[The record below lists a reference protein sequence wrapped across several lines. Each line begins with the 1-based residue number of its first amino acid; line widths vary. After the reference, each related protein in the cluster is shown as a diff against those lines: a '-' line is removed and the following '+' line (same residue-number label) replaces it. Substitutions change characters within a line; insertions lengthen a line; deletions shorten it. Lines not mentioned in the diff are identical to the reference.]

1 MPLPRQRAHI
11 VGEDE
16 ILEIARR
23 AELDAWHDVVELET
37 EFRETRLANQH
48 DGAAADQVGDDFARD
63 LRHRGLLLLL
73 AGAEREPDR
82 VEIEKH
88 GHGVADLQHGAG
100 KFEPRRTAPGIP
112 RGHVEQERVVFR
124 AGQGAGEVV
133 VRLAGRDRCHQP
145 ATEEKTEQ
153 ENDDPLHGYDLAP
166 ARRLRRLDVLS
177 PESAAASMAGPLTW
191 SRGHRSIARKTRRAP
206 SRRARKRGLPMFRLL
221 SIALAW
227 AMVAVTAIAQ
237 TGDDGWPERPV
248 RLVVPFPAG
257 SSTDIIARIVAQKLS
272 RRLGQQIVIENRAGA
287 SGNIGADAVAKAAP
301 DGYTMGIATASTHAV
316 AASLSA
322 NLPYDPIKD
331 FAPVAMIGSQP
342 YVLVLQPALPA
353 RNLAELIALAKAKP
367 GTLNYGSAGVA
378 SLAHLATAL
387 FASMA
392 GVNIVHVPYK
402 SSSQSMTDMITG
414 RLDMQFATIAP
425 SLPNIRAGQLRALA
439 TSGKTRVAALPELPT
454 VAEAGL
460 AGYEAA
466 LWVSLVMPS
475 ATPPTMIARLNREVN
490 DILKSTEGTE
500 ALVAQGM
507 VAEPGPPEALTE
519 RIRGDIEKWRG
530 VAVKAGI
537 RPE

>member
-1 MPLPRQRAHI
+1 
-11 VGEDE
+11 
-16 ILEIARR
+16 
-23 AELDAWHDVVELET
+23 
-37 EFRETRLANQH
+37 
-48 DGAAADQVGDDFARD
+48 
-63 LRHRGLLLLL
+63 
-73 AGAEREPDR
+73 
-82 VEIEKH
+82 
-88 GHGVADLQHGAG
+88 
-100 KFEPRRTAPGIP
+100 
-112 RGHVEQERVVFR
+112 
-124 AGQGAGEVV
+124 
-133 VRLAGRDRCHQP
+133 
-145 ATEEKTEQ
+145 
-153 ENDDPLHGYDLAP
+153 
-166 ARRLRRLDVLS
+166 
-177 PESAAASMAGPLTW
+177 
-191 SRGHRSIARKTRRAP
+191 
-206 SRRARKRGLPMFRLL
+206 
-221 SIALAW
+221 
-227 AMVAVTAIAQ
+227 MVAVTAIAQ

-272 RRLGQQIVIENRAGA
+272 HRFGQQIVIENRAGA

-316 AASLSA
+316 AASLST

-519 RIRGDIEKWRG
+519 RIRGDLEKWRG

-537 RPE
+537 RAE

>member
-1 MPLPRQRAHI
+1 
-11 VGEDE
+11 
-16 ILEIARR
+16 
-23 AELDAWHDVVELET
+23 
-37 EFRETRLANQH
+37 
-48 DGAAADQVGDDFARD
+48 
-63 LRHRGLLLLL
+63 
-73 AGAEREPDR
+73 
-82 VEIEKH
+82 
-88 GHGVADLQHGAG
+88 
-100 KFEPRRTAPGIP
+100 
-112 RGHVEQERVVFR
+112 
-124 AGQGAGEVV
+124 
-133 VRLAGRDRCHQP
+133 
-145 ATEEKTEQ
+145 
-153 ENDDPLHGYDLAP
+153 
-166 ARRLRRLDVLS
+166 
-177 PESAAASMAGPLTW
+177 
-191 SRGHRSIARKTRRAP
+191 
-206 SRRARKRGLPMFRLL
+206 MFRLL

-237 TGDDGWPERPV
+237 SGDDGWPERPV

-272 RRLGQQIVIENRAGA
+272 HRLGPQVVIENRAGA

-301 DGYTMGIATASTHAV
+301 DGYTMGIATTSTHAV
-316 AASLSA
+316 AASLSTS
-322 NLPYDPIKD
+322 LPYDPIKD

-353 RNLAELIALAKAKP
+353 RNLAEFIALAKAKP

-454 VAEAGL
+454 VAEAGP

>member
-1 MPLPRQRAHI
+1 
-11 VGEDE
+11 
-16 ILEIARR
+16 
-23 AELDAWHDVVELET
+23 
-37 EFRETRLANQH
+37 
-48 DGAAADQVGDDFARD
+48 
-63 LRHRGLLLLL
+63 
-73 AGAEREPDR
+73 
-82 VEIEKH
+82 
-88 GHGVADLQHGAG
+88 
-100 KFEPRRTAPGIP
+100 
-112 RGHVEQERVVFR
+112 
-124 AGQGAGEVV
+124 
-133 VRLAGRDRCHQP
+133 
-145 ATEEKTEQ
+145 
-153 ENDDPLHGYDLAP
+153 
-166 ARRLRRLDVLS
+166 
-177 PESAAASMAGPLTW
+177 
-191 SRGHRSIARKTRRAP
+191 
-206 SRRARKRGLPMFRLL
+206 MFRLL
-221 SIALAW
+221 SIALAS

-272 RRLGQQIVIENRAGA
+272 HRLGQQIVIENRTGA

-301 DGYTMGIATASTHAV
+301 EGYTMGIATASTHAV
-316 AASLSA
+316 AASLST

-537 RPE
+537 RAE